1 MFREFKI
8 AKKIPAAVAVFVLIP
23 VFLVMLALSSASD
36 INEGSQEIHDNYLV
50 SIINLTDARK
60 HIYEEFVWLKSHI
73 ISPDD
78 NAMRQAERQISDSNE
93 SLNKALKKFANT
105 LDAGEETRLFNE
117 FNNKLTKLHALREQ
131 ILELSRTNDD
141 VRADEIANTEY
152 RTLFVD
158 IQQQVQNMFKTNV
171 DGAESFYQTNED
183 TYSASQS
190 LLISVAIITL
200 LLGVFIGWVMIISI
214 QKPLTDA
221 TGKVKQIHQNRDLN
235 LRLPVEG
242 KDEITELS
250 NMFNLMINS
259 LREVIIE
266 IDQSNNILNSESN
279 SLVDTIHKASD
290 NLRSSSEMLDGVQ
303 YSTTEITDS
312 IDEIARSATQ
322 ASGEA
327 ENSSKEAH
335 LGMEL
340 QQQTINSVENL
351 KSNMSTASSA
361 VEGLSKDSDAIGS
374 VLDVIRGIA
383 EQTNLLAL
391 NAAIEAARAGE
402 QGRGFAVVADEVRS
416 LAQRTQESTS
426 EIQSMIEK
434 LQAGAQ
440 SSVQAMHDSVGA
452 LDATAELTAKTE
464 QSLQNIVTI
473 ISNISLM
480 NEQIASATEEQSV
493 AVKEISNNVSTAN
506 QLSQASA
513 NSFENIQH
521 SSSELKKIVSAYESI
536 MAKFKF

>member
-536 MAKFKF
+536 MAKFKL

>member
-1 MFREFKI
+1 MFRDFKI

-23 VFLVMLALSSASD
+23 FFLALLAISSASD
-36 INEGSQEIHDNYLV
+36 INEGSREIHDNYLV

-78 NAMRQAERQISDSNE
+78 NAMRQAERQISQSNE
-93 SLNKALKKFANT
+93 SLDQALKKFAST
-105 LDAGEETRLFNE
+105 LDAGEETRLFND
-117 FNNKLTKLHALREQ
+117 FNNKLTQLHRLREQ
-131 ILELSRTNDD
+131 ILELSRNNDD

-152 RTLFVD
+152 RQLFTD

-171 DGAESFYQTNED
+171 DGAESFYQTNEQ
-183 TYSASQS
+183 TYESSQS
-190 LLISVAIITL
+190 FLISVAVVTL
-200 LLGVFIGWVMIISI
+200 LLGVFIGWVMIVSI
-214 QKPLTDA
+214 QKPLTSA
-221 TGKVKQIHQNRDLN
+221 TDKVKQIHQNRDLN

-250 NMFNLMINS
+250 SMFNLMINS

-266 IDQSNNILNSESN
+266 INQSNNVLNGESN
-279 SLVDTIHKASD
+279 SLVDTIGKASD

-340 QQQTINSVENL
+340 QQQTITSVENL
-351 KSNMSTASSA
+351 KNNMSTASSA

-464 QSLQNIVTI
+464 QSLQNIVNI

-521 SSSELKKIVSAYESI
+521 SSSELKKIVSAYETI
-536 MAKFKF
+536 MAKFKL

>member
-1 MFREFKI
+1 MFRDFKI

-23 VFLVMLALSSASD
+23 VILAVLALNSASD

-60 HIYEEFVWLKSHI
+60 YIYEEFVWLKSHI

-78 NAMRQAERQISDSNE
+78 NAMREAESQINTSNE
-93 SLNKALKKFANT
+93 ALNKALKKFAQT

-117 FNNKLTKLHALREQ
+117 FNNKLERLHRLREQ
-131 ILELSRTNDD
+131 IIELSRNNDD
-141 VRADEIANTEY
+141 ARADEIANTEY
-152 RTLFVD
+152 RQLFTD
-158 IQQQVQNMFKTNV
+158 IQLQVQNMFKTNV
-171 DGAESFYQTNED
+171 DGAESFYQSNEQ
-183 TYSASQS
+183 TYDSSQN
-190 LLISVAIITL
+190 LLIFVAIATL
-200 LLGVFIGWVMIISI
+200 LLGVFIGWIMITGI
-214 QKPLTDA
+214 QKPLTSA
-221 TGKVKQIHQNRDLN
+221 TDKVKQIHQNRDLN

-250 NMFNLMINS
+250 SMFNLMINS

-266 IDQSNNILNSESN
+266 IDQSNTVLNGESN
-279 SLVDTIHKASD
+279 SLVETIHKASN
-290 NLRSSSEMLDGVQ
+290 NLSSSSEMLDEVQ

-335 LGMEL
+335 VGMEL
-340 QQQTINSVENL
+340 QQQTISSVENL
-351 KSNMSTASSA
+351 KSNMSTASTA

-440 SSVQAMHDSVGA
+440 SSVQAMNDSVGA

-464 QSLQNIVTI
+464 QSLQNIVNI

-493 AVKEISNNVSTAN
+493 AVKEISKNVSTAN

-513 NSFENIQH
+513 ASFENIQH
-521 SSSELKKIVSAYESI
+521 SSSELKKIISAYETI